1 MKAKTI
7 SIKVFVLITFIVMVA
22 MNALANIIPIN
33 GITTGE
39 VSDSYQNLFAPTGL
53 TFAIWGVI
61 YILLAV
67 YTIYQL
73 IAFKPTGYSE
83 KAHIFKSVGIAFSIS
98 SIANTIWILA
108 WHYGNIP
115 LSLGLMLVILICLA
129 VINLI
134 LKNNRFTLAEKLLIK
149 LPFSVYFGWITV
161 ATIANV
167 TTLLVDLQW
176 GRFGLSEV
184 LLTIII
190 LFIGVLISAAT
201 IILNRDVAYG
211 LVIIWAYVGILI
223 KHISESGF
231 NWSYFSV
238 VVTVVICLA
247 LLIATEVYLVFFK
260 KSRTIY

>member
-1 MKAKTI
+1 MKTKSI
-7 SIKVFVLITFIVMVA
+7 SIKIFVLVSFVVMIA

-33 GITTGE
+33 NITTGD
-39 VSDSYQNLFAPTGL
+39 VSDAYPNLFAPAAL

-73 IAFKPTGYSE
+73 IAFKPSGYSE

-98 SIANTIWILA
+98 SFANTIWILA
-108 WHYGNIP
+108 WHYDNIP
-115 LSLGLMLVILICLA
+115 LSLGLMLIILGCL
-129 VINLI
+129 VFINLI
-134 LKNNRFTLAEKLLIK
+134 LKNNRFTLAEKFLIK

-167 TTLLVDLQW
+167 TTLLVDLKW
-176 GRFGLSEV
+176 GRFGMSEV

-190 LFIGVLISAAT
+190 LLVGVLIGSAT
-201 IILNRDVAYG
+201 ILLNRDVAYG

-231 NWSYFSV
+231 NWTYFSV

-247 LLIATEVYLVFFK
+247 LLIATEIYLVFFK
-260 KSRTIY
+260 KSRSIY

>member
-39 VSDSYQNLFAPTGL
+39 VSDSYPNLFAPTGL

-98 SIANTIWILA
+98 SVANTIWILA

-115 LSLGLMLVILICLA
+115 LSLVLMLVILVCLA

-190 LFIGVLISAAT
+190 LFVGVLISVAT
-201 IILNRDVAYG
+201 IMLNRDVAYG

-231 NWSYFSV
+231 NWGYFSV

-247 LLIATEVYLVFFK
+247 LLIATEVYLIFFK

>member
-1 MKAKTI
+1 MKAKAI
-7 SIKVFVLITFIVMVA
+7 SIKLFVLITFIVMVA

-39 VSDSYQNLFAPTGL
+39 VSDSYPNLFAPTGL

-73 IAFKPTGYSE
+73 IAYKPSGYSE
-83 KAHIFKSVGIAFSIS
+83 KAHIFKGVGIAFSIS
-98 SIANTIWILA
+98 SIANTVWILA
-108 WHYGNIP
+108 WHYGNIT
-115 LSLGLMLVILICLA
+115 LSMILMLVILACLA
-129 VINLI
+129 IINVI
-134 LKNNRFTLAEKLLIK
+134 LKNNRFTPAEKILIK

-161 ATIANV
+161 ATIANA
-167 TTLLVDLQW
+167 TALLVNMAW
-176 GRFGLSEV
+176 GRFGMSEI

-190 LFIGVLISAAT
+190 LFVGVLIGSAT
-201 IILNRDVAYG
+201 IVLNRDIAYG

-223 KHISESGF
+223 KHISETGF
-231 NWSYFSV
+231 NWSYISII
-238 VVTVVICLA
+238 VTVVVCLA
-247 LLIATEVYLVFFK
+247 LLIATEVYLIFFK

>member
-1 MKAKTI
+1 MKTKSI
-7 SIKVFVLITFIVMVA
+7 SIKIFVLVSFVVMIA

-33 GITTGE
+33 NITTGD
-39 VSDSYQNLFAPTGL
+39 VSDAYPNLFAPAAL

-73 IAFKPTGYSE
+73 IAFKPSVYSE

-98 SIANTIWILA
+98 SVANTIWILA
-108 WHYGNIP
+108 WHYDNIP
-115 LSLGLMLVILICLA
+115 LSLGLMLIILGCL
-129 VINLI
+129 VFINLI
-134 LKNNRFTLAEKLLIK
+134 LKNNRFTLAEKFLIK

-167 TTLLVDLQW
+167 TTLLVDLKW
-176 GRFGLSEV
+176 GRFGMSEV

-190 LFIGVLISAAT
+190 LLVGVLIGSAT
-201 IILNRDVAYG
+201 ILLNRDVAYG

-231 NWSYFSV
+231 NWTYFSV

-247 LLIATEVYLVFFK
+247 LLIATEIYLVFFK
-260 KSRTIY
+260 KSRSIY

>member
-1 MKAKTI
+1 MKTKSI
-7 SIKVFVLITFIVMVA
+7 SIKIFVLVSFVVMIA

-33 GITTGE
+33 NITTGD
-39 VSDSYQNLFAPTGL
+39 VSDAYPNLFAPAAL

-73 IAFKPTGYSE
+73 IAFKPSGYSE

-98 SIANTIWILA
+98 SVANTIWILA
-108 WHYGNIP
+108 WHYDNIP
-115 LSLGLMLVILICLA
+115 LSLGLMLIILGCL
-129 VINLI
+129 VFINLI
-134 LKNNRFTLAEKLLIK
+134 LKNNRFTLAEKFLIK

-167 TTLLVDLQW
+167 TTLLVDLKW
-176 GRFGLSEV
+176 GRFGMSEV

-190 LFIGVLISAAT
+190 LLVGVLIGSAT
-201 IILNRDVAYG
+201 ILLNRDVAYG

-231 NWSYFSV
+231 NWTYFSV

-247 LLIATEVYLVFFK
+247 LLIATEIYLVFFK
-260 KSRTIY
+260 KSRSIY

>member
-7 SIKVFVLITFIVMVA
+7 SIKLFVLITFVVMVA

-39 VSDSYQNLFAPTGL
+39 VSDSYPNLFAPTGL

-67 YTIYQL
+67 YTVYQL
-73 IAFKPTGYSE
+73 IAFKPTGYSD
-83 KAHIFKSVGIAFSIS
+83 KAHIFRSVGILFSIS

-115 LSLGLMLVILICLA
+115 FSLVLMLVILVCLA

-184 LLTIII
+184 LLTIIA
-190 LFIGVLISAAT
+190 LFVGVLISSAT
-201 IILNRDVAYG
+201 IILNKDVAFG

-231 NWSYFSV
+231 NWRYFSV
-238 VVTVVICLA
+238 VVAVV
-247 LLIATEVYLVFFK
+247 V
-260 KSRTIY
+260 

>member
-1 MKAKTI
+1 MKTKSI
-7 SIKVFVLITFIVMVA
+7 SIKIFVLVSFVVMIA

-33 GITTGE
+33 NITTGD
-39 VSDSYQNLFAPTGL
+39 VSDAYPNLFAPAAL

-73 IAFKPTGYSE
+73 IAFKPSGYSE

-98 SIANTIWILA
+98 SVANTIWILA
-108 WHYGNIP
+108 WHYNNIP
-115 LSLGLMLVILICLA
+115 LSLGLMLIILGCL
-129 VINLI
+129 VFINLI
-134 LKNNRFTLAEKLLIK
+134 LKNNRFTLAEKFLIK

-167 TTLLVDLQW
+167 TTLLVDLKW
-176 GRFGLSEV
+176 GRFGMSEV

-190 LFIGVLISAAT
+190 LLVGVLIGSAT
-201 IILNRDVAYG
+201 ILLNRDVAYG

-231 NWSYFSV
+231 NWTYFSV

-247 LLIATEVYLVFFK
+247 LLIATEIYLVFFK
-260 KSRTIY
+260 KSRSIY